1 MCKGAK
7 QDVENTPNVPA
18 QVCKGAKQDVENT
31 PNVPAQAW
39 GLVIVMMMMMMV
51 KKKYSTAM
59 YKGLRV
65 STFIFFIFF
74 FFFLGRVIASPELA
88 PSTN

>member
-1 MCKGAK
+1 
-7 QDVENTPNVPA
+7 
-18 QVCKGAKQDVENT
+18 
-31 PNVPAQAW
+31 
-39 GLVIVMMMMMMV
+39 
-51 KKKYSTAM
+51 M